1 VHAVA
6 IAPDQIGR
14 GETTGS
20 RVTGSP
26 NTGSLNTGN
35 LSTASLSVSNNRRT
49 ALSVKVGRHPAAG
62 RVVVDAVADRVVAV
76 AAAGETS
83 GISA

>member
-14 GETTGS
+14 GETTGN

-26 NTGSLNTGN
+26 NTGSLSTGN
-35 LSTASLSVSNNRRT
+35 LSTASLTVSNNRRT
-49 ALSVKVGRHPAAG
+49 AISVKVGRHPAG
-62 RVVVDAVADRVVAV
+62 RAVVDAVADRVVAV

-83 GISA
+83 GTSA